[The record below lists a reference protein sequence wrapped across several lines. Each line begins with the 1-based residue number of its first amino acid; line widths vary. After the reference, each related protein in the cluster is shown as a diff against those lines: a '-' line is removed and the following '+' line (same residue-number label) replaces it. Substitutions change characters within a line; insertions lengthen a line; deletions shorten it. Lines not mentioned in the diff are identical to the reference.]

1 MLLFCDIL
9 KNTTSMN
16 EQRVCSYTKYSIE
29 GFDMAHTPKGSI
41 YVYSKQIKEKE
52 IKSNIRKKT
61 AEKENL
67 VAVIGSLMEN
77 GKSTPFENFDF
88 GDNCTDWINE
98 VLDDFSNTNT
108 QKEGSLK
115 FLLNDFSDNMMTRMR
130 ETDKYAIAL
139 VSKKFLLLCHATMGE
154 RTITPLWD
162 VVDRMLDK
170 DNVERFVIFK
180 KMNDLITVTYY
191 EHSPS
196 GFFVNWLGL
205 SSKDAFTYLGG
216 RNRISSA
223 IDGIHYSFELTDEQ
237 IENQILKDTG
247 IFTRGNDQLILKTP
261 ISIIDI
267 KQIRVGKK
275 YYAHV
280 SDFLQDYLAR
290 KNDLEY
296 YHDEYEK
303 ISKSLAP
310 LISTYLDDIDGL
322 VKVTNEGE
330 ELKIRKRN
338 LNFNI
343 LFSGKTKMSGNI
355 DFRESYLMKLFSDY
369 INGVH
374 LNIFHAGMK
383 MHKAETGPKII
394 GSMEIFNDIEY
405 PESVDMLIEFNKN
418 TDLKDNILRTS
429 LQYSIFQLL
438 SQSNSNKP
446 ISLFFTRFAQSL
458 GNSIKIPTTV
468 IENEGNIIELKS
480 RDFLVG
486 KDDAI
491 ADRIADD
498 INKKVKD
505 SPFKVYLFGVDEK
518 TNKIESFTAQKFNS
532 GRIGGLEKKLMKK
545 CGNNIKISLVKIPLN
560 QGEECL
566 FLMPVLLDETK

>member
-1 MLLFCDIL
+1 L
-9 KNTTSMN
+9 N
-16 EQRVCSYTKYSIE
+16 EQRACSYTVYPSE
-29 GFDMAHTPKGSI
+29 GFDMAQTPKGPI
-41 YVYSKQIKEKE
+41 YVYSKQIKERE
-52 IKSNIRKKT
+52 ITSNIRKRT

-67 VAVIGSLMEN
+67 VAVIGSLMEI
-77 GKSTPFENFDF
+77 GKSKPFNQLEFE
-88 GDNCTDWINE
+88 DNCTEWIND
-98 VLDDFSNTNT
+98 VLEDFTNTNV
-108 QKEGSLK
+108 QKEKSLK
-115 FLLNDFSDNMMTRMR
+115 FLLNDFSNKMNTRMR

-154 RTITPLWD
+154 RTITPLWE

-180 KMNDLITVTYY
+180 KINDEITVTYY

-205 SSKDAFTYLGG
+205 SSRDSFTYLGG

-237 IENQILKDTG
+237 IENQILNDSG
-247 IFTRGNDQLILKTP
+247 IFTRGNDQLILKNP

-296 YHDEYEK
+296 YHDEYQK
-303 ISKSLAP
+303 ISKSLGP
-310 LISTYLDDIDGL
+310 LINTYLDDSDGL
-322 VKVTNEGE
+322 VSVTTKGD
-330 ELKIRKRN
+330 ELKIRKSN
-338 LNFNI
+338 PHFNI
-343 LFSGKTKMSGNI
+343 LFAGTTKMGGTI
-355 DFRESYLMKLFSDY
+355 EFRESFLLRLFSDY

-374 LNIFHAGMK
+374 INVFHAGMK
-383 MHKAETGPKII
+383 MHKVESGSKTI
-394 GSMEIFNDIEY
+394 GSLEIFNEIHY
-405 PESVDMLIEFNKN
+405 PECVEKLIEFDKN
-418 TDLKDNILRTS
+418 TEIKDTILKTS

-438 SQSNSNKP
+438 NQFNSDKP
-446 ISLFFTRFAQSL
+446 ISLFFTKFAESL
-458 GNSIKIPTTV
+458 GKRIRIPTTV
-468 IENEGNIIELKS
+468 IQKEEKVIELKS

-491 ADRIADD
+491 VDRIAED
-498 INKKVKD
+498 INKKIKD
-505 SPFKVYLFGVDEK
+505 EPFKIYLFGVDEK
-518 TNKIESFTAQKFNS
+518 TNKIEPITSQKFSS
-532 GRIGGLEKKLMKK
+532 GRMSGIEKKLLKK
-545 CGNNIKISLVKIPLN
+545 CGNIQLSLVKVPLN
-560 QGEECL
+560 HGEECL
-566 FLMPVLLDETK
+566 FFMPVFVG

>member
-9 KNTTSMN
+9 RNTTSMN
-16 EQRVCSYTKYSIE
+16 EQRICSYTKYLIE
-29 GFDMAHTPKGSI
+29 GFDMAHTPKGPI
-41 YVYSKQIKEKE
+41 YVYSKQIKEPE
-52 IKSNIRKKT
+52 IKSNIRKRT

-67 VAVIGSLMEN
+67 VSVIGSLMEI
-77 GKSTPFENFDF
+77 GKSRPFAQLEF
-88 GDNCTDWINE
+88 GDNCTDWIND
-98 VLDDFSNTNT
+98 VLEDFSNDNT
-108 QKEGSLK
+108 QKEKSLK
-115 FLLNDFSDNMMTRMR
+115 FLLNDFSDKMMTRMR

-180 KMNDLITVTYY
+180 KTNDLITVTYY

-296 YHDEYEK
+296 YRDEYEK

-338 LNFNI
+338 PHFNI
-343 LFSGKTKMSGNI
+343 LFSGTTKTSGII
-355 DFRESYLMKLFSDY
+355 DFRESYFMKLFSDY

-374 LNIFHAGMK
+374 INIFHAGMK
-383 MHKAETGPKII
+383 MHKLETGSKRI
-394 GSMEIFNDIEY
+394 GPMEIFNEIQC
-405 PESVDMLIEFNKN
+405 PESIDRIIEFDKN
-418 TDLKDNILRTS
+418 TEIKDKILKTS

-438 SQSNSNKP
+438 SQSNYDKP
-446 ISLFFTRFAQSL
+446 ISLFFSKFAQSL
-458 GNSIKIPTTV
+458 GNTIKIPTTV
-468 IENEGNIIELKS
+468 IENEADVIELKS

-491 ADRIADD
+491 VDRIADD
-498 INKKVKD
+498 INKKVKED
-505 SPFKVYLFGVDEK
+505 PFKIYLFGIDEK
-518 TNKIESFTAQKFNS
+518 TNKIEPISSQKFNS
-532 GRIGGLEKKLMKK
+532 GRIGGLEKKLIKT
-545 CGNNIKISLVKIPLN
+545 CNNIRLSLVKIPLN
-560 QGEECL
+560 QGEDCL
-566 FLMPVLLDETK
+566 FFMPVLLDENT